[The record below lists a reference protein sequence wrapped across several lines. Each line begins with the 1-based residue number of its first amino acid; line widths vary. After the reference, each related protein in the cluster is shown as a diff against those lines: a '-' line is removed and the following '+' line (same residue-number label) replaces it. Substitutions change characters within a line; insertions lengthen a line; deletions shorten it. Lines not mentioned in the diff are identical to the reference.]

1 MIEVKWI
8 TRLTELLGCK
18 YPIMEGAYAGIGTAE
33 FAAAVSKT
41 GAVGCL
47 TAMTSKTPEGLR
59 EDIQKIRRI
68 TRNPFTVNIT
78 IGLCP
83 HIDGM
88 FEVCFEEDVPAIE
101 TAAFRPDSYA
111 ERIKKSGITWIHKAA
126 TVDFCKHAEK
136 LGADAVVL
144 VGLDGYGFKNIR
156 QLPTFTS
163 IAWAARQIDVP
174 LIAAGGIGDS
184 RTFLGAL
191 FLGAEGVYLGT
202 ALMATKEC
210 PLSDKIKENIVEAR
224 PDHPDLIRELLAPP
238 IPKDFAEV
246 LKMRDKVPLEEW
258 LISLEKVMLKHPDW
272 KDVDPAYLQQLIQ
285 SEGTKIVE
293 LFPSLGTRPK
303 GPFSFSCG
311 YIDRIVTVQE
321 FIENMV
327 KGAEEI
333 LEKRAAEWEL

>member
-1 MIEVKWI
+1 VKWR

-18 YPIMEGAYAGIGTAE
+18 YPIMEGAYAGIGTWE

-47 TAMTSKTPEGLR
+47 TAMTSKTPDGLR
-59 EDIQKIRRI
+59 EDIQKLRKA
-68 TRNPFTVNIT
+68 TKNPFTVNIT
-78 IGLCP
+78 LAICP
-83 HIDGM
+83 HIDDM

-101 TAAFRPDSYA
+101 TAAFRPDEYA
-111 ERIKKSGITWIHKAA
+111 ERIKESGITWIHKAA
-126 TVDFCKHAEK
+126 TMDFCKHAEK

-156 QLPTFTS
+156 QVPTFTS
-163 IAWAARQIDVP
+163 IAWAAPQLNVP
-174 LIAAGGIGDS
+174 LIAAGGIGDP

-191 FLGAEGVYLGT
+191 FLGADGVYLGS

-210 PLSDKIKENIVEAR
+210 SLSDRIKENIVKAQ

-246 LKMRDKVPLEEW
+246 LKMREKMPLEEW

-272 KDVDPAYLQQLIQ
+272 KDVDPAYLQELLK
-285 SEGTKIVE
+285 SGGTEVIE

-303 GPFSFSCG
+303 GPFSFACG

-327 KGAEEI
+327 KGAEKI
-333 LEKRAAEWEL
+333 LKIKAEEWELP

>member
-1 MIEVKWI
+1 MKWR

-18 YPIMEGAYAGIGTAE
+18 YPIMEGAYAGIGTWE

-47 TAMTSKTPEGLR
+47 TAMTSKTPDGLR
-59 EDIQKIRRI
+59 EDIQKLRKA
-68 TRNPFTVNIT
+68 TKNPFTVNIT
-78 IGLCP
+78 LGICP
-83 HIDGM
+83 HIDDM

-101 TAAFRPDSYA
+101 TAAFRPDEYA
-111 ERIKKSGITWIHKAA
+111 ERIKESGITWIHKAA

-156 QLPTFTS
+156 QVPTFTS
-163 IAWAARQIDVP
+163 IAWAAPQLNVP
-174 LIAAGGIGDS
+174 LIAAGGIGDP

-191 FLGAEGVYLGT
+191 FLGADGVYLGS

-210 PLSDKIKENIVEAR
+210 SLSDRIKENIVKAQ

-246 LKMRDKVPLEEW
+246 LKMREKMPLEEW

-272 KDVDPAYLQQLIQ
+272 KDVDPAYLQELLK
-285 SEGTKIVE
+285 SGGTEVIE

-303 GPFSFSCG
+303 GPFSFACG

-327 KGAEEI
+327 KGAEKI
-333 LEKRAAEWEL
+333 LKIKAEEWELP

>member
-1 MIEVKWI
+1 MKWK

-18 YPIMEGAYAGIGTAE
+18 YPIMEGAFAGIGTWE
-33 FAAAVSKT
+33 FAAAVSNT

-47 TAMTSKTPEGLR
+47 TASTSRTPEGLR
-59 EDIQKIRRI
+59 EEIQKLRKA
-68 TRNPFTVNIT
+68 TKNPFTVNIS
-78 IGLCP
+78 IGFCP

-88 FEVCFEEDVPAIE
+88 FEVCFEEDVPAVE
-101 TAAFRPDSYA
+101 TAAYRPDEYA
-111 ERIKKSGITWIHKAA
+111 ERIKESGITWIHKGA
-126 TVDFCKHAEK
+126 TVEFCKHAEK

-163 IAWAARQIDVP
+163 TAWAAPQLNVP

-191 FLGAEGVYLGT
+191 FLGAEGVYLGS

-210 PLSDKIKENIVEAR
+210 PLSDKIKANIVEAQ
-224 PDHPDLIRELLAPP
+224 PNHPDLIRELLAPP
-238 IPKDFAEV
+238 IPKDLAEV
-246 LKMRDKVPLEEW
+246 LKMRDKISLEEW
-258 LISLEKVMLKHPDW
+258 LVSLEKVMLKHPDW
-272 KDVDPAYLQQLIQ
+272 KDVDPKYLQELL
-285 SEGTKIVE
+285 SSKGTEVIE

-303 GPFSFSCG
+303 GPFSFACG
-311 YIDRIVTVQE
+311 YINRIVTVKE

-333 LEKRAAEWEL
+333 LEKRAEQWELS

>member
-1 MIEVKWI
+1 MKWR

-18 YPIMEGAYAGIGTAE
+18 YPIMEGAYAGIGTWE

-47 TAMTSKTPEGLR
+47 TAMTSKTPDGLR
-59 EDIQKIRRI
+59 EDIQKLRKA
-68 TRNPFTVNIT
+68 TKNPFTVNIT
-78 IGLCP
+78 LGICP
-83 HIDGM
+83 HIDDM

-101 TAAFRPDSYA
+101 TAAFRPDEYA
-111 ERIKKSGITWIHKAA
+111 ERIKESGITWIHKAA

-156 QLPTFTS
+156 QVPTFTS
-163 IAWAARQIDVP
+163 IAWAAPQLNVP
-174 LIAAGGIGDS
+174 LIAAGGIGDP

-191 FLGAEGVYLGT
+191 FLGADGVYLGS

-210 PLSDKIKENIVEAR
+210 SLSDRIKENIVKAQ

-246 LKMRDKVPLEEW
+246 LKMREKMPLEEW

-272 KDVDPAYLQQLIQ
+272 KDVDPAYLQELLK
-285 SEGTKIVE
+285 SGGTEVIE

-303 GPFSFSCG
+303 GPFSFACG
-311 YIDRIVTVQE
+311 YIDRIVTVKE

-327 KGAEEI
+327 KGAEKI
-333 LEKRAAEWEL
+333 LKIKAEEWELP

>member
-1 MIEVKWI
+1 M
-8 TRLTELLGCK
+8 GCK
-18 YPIMEGAYAGIGTAE
+18 YPIMEGAYAGIGTWE

-47 TAMTSKTPEGLR
+47 TASTSKSPDVLR
-59 EDIQKIRRI
+59 EEIQKLRKTIK
-68 TRNPFTVNIT
+68 NPFTVNIS

-83 HIDGM
+83 NIDGM
-88 FEVCFEEDVPAIE
+88 FEVCFEEEVPAIE
-101 TAAFRPDSYA
+101 TAGYRPDEYA
-111 ERIKKSGITWIHKAA
+111 ERIKESGITWIHKGA
-126 TVDFCKHAEK
+126 TVEFCKHAEK

-144 VGLDGYGFKNIR
+144 VGLDGYGFKNIK

-163 IAWAARQIDVP
+163 TAWAAPQLDVP

-191 FLGAEGVYLGT
+191 FLGADGVYLGS

-210 PLSDKIKENIVEAR
+210 PVSDKIKENIVKAQ
-224 PDHPDLIRELLAPP
+224 PNHPDLIRELLAPP

-246 LKMRDKVPLEEW
+246 MKMRDKIPLEEW
-258 LISLEKVMLKHPDW
+258 LISLEKIMLKHPDW
-272 KDVDPAYLQQLIQ
+272 KDVDPAYLRELLL
-285 SEGTKIVE
+285 SKGTEVIE

-303 GPFSFSCG
+303 GPFSFACG
-311 YIDRIVTVQE
+311 YIDRIVTVKE

-327 KGAEEI
+327 KGAEKI
-333 LEKRAAEWEL
+333 LKIKTEEWELP

>member
-1 MIEVKWI
+1 
-8 TRLTELLGCK
+8 
-18 YPIMEGAYAGIGTAE
+18 MEGAFAGIGTWE

-47 TAMTSKTPEGLR
+47 TASTSKTPEGLR
-59 EDIQKIRRI
+59 EDIQKLRKI
-68 TRNPFTVNIT
+68 TKNPFTVNVTLGIF
-78 IGLCP
+78 P
-83 HIDGM
+83 HIDEM
-88 FEVCFEEDVPAIE
+88 FEVCFEENVPAIE
-101 TAAFRPDSYA
+101 TAAFRPDEYA
-111 ERIKKSGITWIHKAA
+111 ERIKESGITWIHKAA
-126 TVDFCKHAEK
+126 TVEFCKHAEK

-144 VGLDGYGFKNIR
+144 VGLDGYGFKNIK

-163 IAWAARQIDVP
+163 TAWAAPQLKVP

-191 FLGAEGVYLGT
+191 FLGAEGAYIGS

-210 PLSDKIKENIVEAR
+210 PLSDKIKENMVKAQ

-246 LKMRDKVPLEEW
+246 MKMRNEIPLEEW

-272 KDVDPAYLQQLIQ
+272 RDIDLAYAQELLQGK
-285 SEGTKIVE
+285 GTEIAE

-303 GPFSFSCG
+303 GPFSFACG
-311 YIDRIVTVQE
+311 YIDRIVTVKE

-327 KGAEEI
+327 SGAEKI
-333 LEKRAAEWEL
+333 LEKRAEQWELP

>member
-1 MIEVKWI
+1 MNWR
-8 TRLTELLGCK
+8 TRLTELLDCK
-18 YPIMEGAYAGIGTAE
+18 YPIMEGAFAGIGTWE

-47 TAMTSKTPEGLR
+47 TASTSKTPEGLR
-59 EDIQKIRRI
+59 EEIQKLRKA
-68 TRNPFTVNIT
+68 TKNPFTVNIS

-88 FEVCFEEDVPAIE
+88 FEACFEEDVPAIE
-101 TAAFRPDSYA
+101 TAGFRPDEYA
-111 ERIKKSGITWIHKAA
+111 ERINESGITWIHKGA
-126 TVDFCKHAEK
+126 TVEFCKHAEK

-144 VGLDGYGFKNIR
+144 VGLDGYGFKNIK

-163 IAWAARQIDVP
+163 IAWAAPQLNVP
-174 LIAAGGIGDS
+174 IIAAGGIGDP

-191 FLGAEGVYLGT
+191 FLGADGIYLGT

-210 PLSDKIKENIVEAR
+210 PLSDKIKENIVKAQ
-224 PDHPDLIRELLAPP
+224 PNHPDLIRELLAPP

-246 LKMRDKVPLEEW
+246 LKKRDTVSLEEW
-258 LISLEKVMLKHPDW
+258 LISMEKVMLKHPDW
-272 KDVDPAYLQQLIQ
+272 KDVDPTYIQQLLIGRG
-285 SEGTKIVE
+285 SEIVE

-303 GPFSFSCG
+303 GPFSFACG
-311 YIDRIVTVQE
+311 YIDRIITVKE
-321 FIENMV
+321 LIENLV

-333 LEKRAAEWEL
+333 LKRKSEEWELP